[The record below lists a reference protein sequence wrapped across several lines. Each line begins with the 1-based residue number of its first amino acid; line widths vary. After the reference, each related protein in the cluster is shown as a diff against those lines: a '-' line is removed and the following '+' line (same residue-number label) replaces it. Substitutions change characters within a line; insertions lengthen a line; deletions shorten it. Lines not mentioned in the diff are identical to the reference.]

1 MTQKF
6 RFRSPALTP
15 SGCCGLPGVRPGGV
29 PGAVARSLGMGA
41 RFRVGLNVSWLA
53 PERSSIV
60 KVCRGVVE
68 EVGTADERLTQGR
81 AAWSGFL
88 ERSF

>member
-1 MTQKF
+1 MTQEF
-6 RFRSPALTP
+6 RFRCPALTL

-29 PGAVARSLGMGA
+29 LAAVACRLGTGA
-41 RFRVGLNVSWLA
+41 RFRIGLNVSWLA
-53 PERSSIV
+53 RERSSSV

-68 EVGTADERLTQGR
+68 GVGTADERLTQGR
-81 AAWSGFL
+81 AAWSGFV